1 MTDVK
6 RLFDFPYYQLEKF
19 NLEKSLVNKQEGEW
33 VATSTQEY
41 INKANKISRG
51 LIKLGVKPNDKVA
64 IISLTNRTE
73 WNICDIGILQ
83 TGAQDVP
90 IYPTISEDD
99 YAYILNHSKSVYCF
113 VSCEFVLKKINKIKE
128 QVPTLKEVYCFD
140 EIEGCENWLKVLA
153 LGEDD
158 SVQEEVEKR
167 KDDVN
172 ELDLATIIYTSG
184 TTGRPK
190 GVMLSHKNIVSNAIS
205 SNLRLPMELGK
216 SKSLSFLPVCHI
228 YERMLLYMYQYC
240 GVSIHFAESLE
251 TISENLNE
259 IHPHVM
265 SAVPRLLE
273 KVYDKIYAKGADLK
287 GIKKMLFFWAVDLGL
302 EYQPYGQNGWW
313 YEFQLKI
320 ARKLIFSKWKE
331 ALGGE
336 LKAVASGSAALQSR
350 LARVFNAAEIPVM
363 EGYGL
368 TETSPVVS
376 VNDMR
381 DYHFRIGT
389 VGKVIKDTEVK
400 IASDGEILVKGPQVM
415 MGYYNEPEL
424 TASVLKDGYFYTGD
438 IGELDKDGFLK
449 ITDRKK
455 EMFKTS
461 GGKYVAP
468 QVVENAM
475 KESLFIEQIMV
486 IGDGEKMPAAFIQ
499 LNFDFVTDW
508 AKRKGMILGNTI
520 EEKITN
526 TQLISR
532 IEEEVNLYNKQ
543 FGSWEKIKRFEL
555 TPDTWSI
562 EAGHLTPTMKL
573 KRKFIKEKY
582 TDLYIKIYGHN
593 V

>member
-19 NLEKSLVNKQEGEW
+19 NLEKSLVNKYKGEW

-99 YAYILNHSKSVYCF
+99 YAYILNHSKSIYCF
-113 VSCEFVLKKINKIKE
+113 VSCEFVLEKINKIKE

-140 EIEGCENWLKVLA
+140 EIEGCKNWSKVLT

-158 SVQEEVEKR
+158 SIQEEVERR
-167 KDDVN
+167 KDNVN

-205 SNLRLPMELGK
+205 SNLRLPMELGR

-287 GIKKMLFFWAVDLGL
+287 GVKKILFFWAVDLGL
-302 EYQPYGQNGWW
+302 RYQPYGQNGRW

-350 LARVFNAAEIPVM
+350 LARIFNAAEIPVM

-400 IASDGEILVKGPQVM
+400 IATDGEILVKGPQVM

-424 TASVLKDGYFYTGD
+424 TASVLKDGYFHTGD

-468 QVVENAM
+468 QVLENAM

-508 AKRKGMILGNTI
+508 AKRKEMILGNTI

-532 IEEEVNLYNKQ
+532 IQEEVNLYNKQ

-573 KRKFIKEKY
+573 KRKLIKEKY
-582 TDLYIKIYGHN
+582 KGLYKKIYGN
-593 V
+593 NE